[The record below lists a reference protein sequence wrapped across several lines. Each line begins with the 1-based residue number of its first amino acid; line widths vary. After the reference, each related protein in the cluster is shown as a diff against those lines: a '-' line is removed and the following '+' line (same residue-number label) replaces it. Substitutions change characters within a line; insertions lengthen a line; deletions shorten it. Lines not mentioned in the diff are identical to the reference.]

1 MSDENKLPAGSVA
14 WIDLT
19 VSDAP
24 GVRDFY
30 KEVVGWDHE
39 GCEMDGYEDYNM
51 MPGGTGQPVAGIC
64 HARET
69 NADMPT
75 SWMIY
80 ITVPDIAAAAAKC
93 KERGGKVLLGPKGD
107 SARFCVIEDPAGAVC
122 ALWESK

>member
-19 VSDAP
+19 VTDAP

-30 KEVVGWDHE
+30 KEVVGWDSD
-39 GCEMDGYEDYNM
+39 GCKMDGYEDYNM
-51 MPGGTGQPVAGIC
+51 KPGGTDHPVAGIC

-80 ITVPDIAAAAAKC
+80 ITVPDIEVAAAKC

>member
-19 VSDAP
+19 VSDAT

-30 KEVVGWDHE
+30 KEVVGWDAE
-39 GCEMDGYEDYNM
+39 GCQMDGYEDFNM

-64 HARET
+64 HAKDT
-69 NADMPT
+69 NAGMPA

-80 ITVPDIAAAAAKC
+80 ITVADIDAAIAKC
-93 KERGGKVLLGPKGD
+93 TEHGGKVLLGPKGEQ
-107 SARFCVIEDPAGAVC
+107 AKFCVIEDPAGAVC

>member
-1 MSDENKLPAGSVA
+1 MSDETKLPAGSVA

-30 KEVVGWDHE
+30 KEVVGWDSDA
-39 GCEMDGYEDYNM
+39 CKMDGYEDYNM
-51 MPGGTGQPVAGIC
+51 MPGGTDQPVAGIC
-64 HARET
+64 HARES

-80 ITVPDIAAAAAKC
+80 ITVPDIDVAAEKC
-93 KERGGKVLLGPKGD
+93 KEHGGKVLLGPKGD
-107 SARFCVIEDPAGAVC
+107 PARFCVIEDPAGAVC